1 MRRAARNTLIVFLF
15 LLVLPVPGLNGQ
27 TAQLQPQSS
36 SSPPAAEPSDVASP
50 DAILAA
56 VYEVISGP
64 AGKARDWNRFRSL
77 FAPGAR
83 LIPIVSS
90 PKGSIHAQSMT
101 PDEYATRGAPYFEKN
116 GFYEREI
123 ARRTERWGM
132 IVQAFST
139 YESRHSRSDSTPF
152 ERGINSFQ
160 LFFDGSRWWIVTI
173 MWQGET
179 PSNPLT
185 PEFLPPPGE

>member
-1 MRRAARNTLIVFLF
+1 MRRAARNSLIVFLF
-15 LLVLPVPGLNGQ
+15 ALPVPGLNGQ
-27 TAQLQPQSS
+27 TAQRLPQGS
-36 SSPPAAEPSDVASP
+36 SSPPAAEPTDVASP

-64 AGKARDWNRFRSL
+64 AGKTRDWNRFRSL

-83 LIPIVSS
+83 LIPIVAS
-90 PKGSIHAQSMT
+90 PKGSIRAQSMT
-101 PDEYATRGAPYFEKN
+101 PDEYATRGEPYFAKN
-116 GFYEREI
+116 SFYEREI
-123 ARRTERWGM
+123 ARKAERWGM

-139 YESRHSRSDSTPF
+139 YESRHNRSDSTPF

-179 PSNPLT
+179 HSNPLT

>member
-1 MRRAARNTLIVFLF
+1 MRRAARNTLIVFLVAI
-15 LLVLPVPGLNGQ
+15 LVPMLNAQ
-27 TAQLQPQSS
+27 TARQPH
-36 SSPPAAEPSDVASP
+36 SSPSAPAAEPSDAASP

-56 VYEVISGP
+56 VYQVISGP
-64 AGKARDWNRFRSL
+64 AGKKRDWDRFRSL

-83 LIPIVSS
+83 LIPVVSS
-90 PKGSIHAQSMT
+90 PQGAFRAPAMS
-101 PDEYATRGAPYFEKN
+101 PDEYATRGALYFERQS
-116 GFYEREI
+116 FYEREI
-123 ARRTERWGM
+123 ARKTERWGF

-139 YESRHSRSDSTPF
+139 YESRHNRSDATPF

-173 MWQGET
+173 MWQSET

-185 PEFLPPPGE
+185 PDFLPPPGK